1 MTVYNR
7 FRKKHSE
14 WPRFIRDV
22 VGRCVRIK
30 HRMETR
36 GGTVFE
42 KGEVLVVDGTY
53 RGRLSL
59 TDGGKWPNNRSITRV
74 HPIEVELLRHESI
87 VWRNREAF
95 LLFCIA
101 VAGKNGRQTQARIE
115 RFLASCVRDDGE
127 EDYSPF
133 LYIRNLIN
141 GKNLLEELKRHRFGQ
156 YTKLVRAFTE
166 VATADLDLDRCRT
179 RDLEKIHGIGPK
191 TSRYFIMRT
200 RPAAKVAALD
210 THILR
215 WLREECGYTDVP
227 KSTPQSTMAYYRV
240 ETLFLNEAK
249 KRRMRPSR
257 LDAEIWERYSRR
269 GASSVERNRKDEV
282 GAFG

>member
-1 MTVYNR
+1 MTVYSH
-7 FRKKHSE
+7 FRKIHPE
-14 WPRFIRDV
+14 WPRLQSDI
-22 VGRCVRIK
+22 VGRRVRLRHK
-30 HRMETR
+30 LETR

-42 KGEVLVVDGTY
+42 EGEVLIVDGTW
-53 RGRLSL
+53 RGRMRL
-59 TDGGKWPNNRSITRV
+59 TNGRKSPHRRSVAWIY
-74 HPIEVELLRHESI
+74 PGEVELLRHESI
-87 VWRNREAF
+87 VWRNKEAF

-101 VAGKNGRQTQARIE
+101 VAGKNGRQTLARVE
-115 RFLASCVRDDGE
+115 RFLESCVRDDD

-133 LYIRNLIN
+133 IYIQNLIN
-141 GKNLLEELKRHRFGQ
+141 GRNLLKELKRLRFGQ

-166 VATADLDLDRCRT
+166 VIFAGLNLDRCRT

-215 WLREECGYTDVP
+215 WLRDQGYHDIP
-227 KSTPQSTMAYYRV
+227 KSTPQSSMAYYRI
-240 ETLFLNEAK
+240 ETIFLAEAK

-257 LDAEIWERYSRR
+257 LDAEIWERYSSHGMGR
-269 GASSVERNRKDEV
+269 GEKEKVDEV
-282 GAFG
+282 AAFG